1 MSVRS
6 LQAAGPVQHPRQTAQ
21 SRLKSV
27 LAAGFATAAPSEKRA
42 RTDKAPSSVDP
53 SLFKWFGVE
62 YVPFSIEHNRFNNDI
77 TVPILCIPEF
87 YVIAHASSDGDKWR
101 SVFKAEDR
109 VAGVGMYDN
118 NPYTPASPGWD
129 TEVWTDAQPIGPPV
143 NVTTSGNGVIVAQL
157 YTAKLPLARVARKY
171 NPEED
176 IERFDLQRYEEH
188 LQESYTQMQRFYTD
202 YFVLPKTGERFVL
215 AEVYYNG
222 KFVALGVT
230 KYRVASDGGSSF
242 SDELPTDP
250 VAAAHTLLESCPWL

>member
-6 LQAAGPVQHPRQTAQ
+6 PFVASQAQAPWQTER

-27 LAAGFATAAPSEKRA
+27 LAVGFDTNALSEKRA
-42 RTDKAPSSVDP
+42 RTDDVQSSADP

-62 YVPFSIEHNRFNNDI
+62 YVPYSIRHNKFDNDI

-87 YVIAHASSDGDKWR
+87 YVIAHASSGGDNWK

-109 VAGVGMYDN
+109 VAGIGKYN
-118 NPYTPASPGWD
+118 NHTYSPTSPGWD

-143 NVTTSGNGVIVAQL
+143 NVATKGNDVIVAQL
-157 YTAKLPLARVARKY
+157 YTAKLPLGRVAGQY
-171 NPEED
+171 GSGAPGH
-176 IERFDLQRYEEH
+176 IQRLDDH
-188 LQESYTQMQRFYTD
+188 FQESYVQMQRFYTD
-202 YFVLPKTGERFVL
+202 YFVLPKTGERFIL
-215 AEVYYNG
+215 AEVYADG

-230 KYRVASDGGSSF
+230 KYRVASDDGSSF
-242 SDELPTDP
+242 SDGLPTDP